1 MGGAPERIWA
11 ERPQPAEE
19 RLQQTEIRREEAQ
32 QQQQA
37 ARQQAARQQETL
49 QQQTAQQ
56 RLSFAQARE
65 RVSRERHDR
74 AWWEQRY
81 NGIRRAGTG
90 YYYLD
95 AGYWYPAFGYAPGV
109 DTYASN
115 DPMYAIEDL
124 TPDQEIATVQ
134 TALQEAGDYSGS
146 ITGSL
151 DTTTLE
157 AIAKYQTANG
167 LLATG
172 AIDQPTLEA
181 MGLS

>member
-1 MGGAPERIWA
+1 MGAAPERVWA
-11 ERPQPAEE
+11 ERPPPAEE

-32 QQQQA
+32 QQQQTVRQEA
-37 ARQQAARQQETL
+37 ARQQQTL
-49 QQQTAQQ
+49 QQQTAQH

-65 RVSRERHDR
+65 RMSRERHDR
-74 AWWEQRY
+74 AWWEHRY
-81 NGIRRAGTG
+81 NGILRAGTG

-95 AGYWYPAFGYAPGV
+95 AGYWYPAFGYDPGV
-109 DTYASN
+109 TYVSD

-134 TALQEAGDYSGS
+134 TALQEDGYYRGS

-151 DTTTLE
+151 DTMTLE
-157 AIAKYQTANG
+157 AIAKYQTVNG

-172 AIDQPTLEA
+172 ALDQPTLEA